1 MSAAPA
7 VLDQSELVD
16 QLGGL
21 DNDWEVASG
30 KLHRELRF
38 GDFVTAFG
46 FMASVA
52 IVAERRNHHPEW
64 SNVYNRVTIDLVTH
78 DAGGITANDIDLAA
92 EIDRLAGE

>member
-1 MSAAPA
+1 MAAAPA

-21 DNDWEVASG
+21 HNDWEVASG